1 MKGLYAI
8 VVVSAALTASIRSAP
23 LDRDAVAGDAK
34 WVVHLDLEKPGVADF
49 LDEVESGINNHDVQ
63 VTGIESNLLA
73 EWWDALSGIR
83 GITVYGTKGK
93 GVVVLEGGPTLEDYV
108 SVIGE
113 AATIEQEDY
122 QGTSLK
128 RVTVKGLDT
137 ALYGAEKHPAWL
149 VVSLD
154 KDRVTAAIDVL
165 DKRASSAKAVNSFTN
180 LGTEADPVLA
190 LGGINAEQYT
200 NVAQAAIKLV
210 KRANVKAG
218 ESEGTASASAK
229 LGTDSQESETER
241 TSGPAACT
249 GRLQSPRHP
258 GRQRRQRQV
267 LRRLATTRQ
276 QPASCQVITKTEI
289 LYSAFRQSFH
299 RFFHHL
305 SPGLPAAGL
314 V

>member
-63 VTGIESNLLA
+63 VKGIESNLLA

-229 LGTDSQESETER
+229 LGTDSQESAQQLQQLLAGVIALAR
-241 TSGPAACT
+241 LNVQAAPQLAQVASKVLVT
-249 GRLQSPRHP
+249 QDGSDVNVKFSADW
-258 GRQRRQRQV
+258 RQ
-267 LRRLATTRQ
+267 LANN
-276 QPASCQVITKTEI
+276 
-289 LYSAFRQSFH
+289 L
-299 RFFHHL
+299 
-305 SPGLPAAGL
+305 LPAR
-314 V
+314 